1 MLMIIAWILLLTSW
15 SLMANQNDYYKIEGT
30 QLTRF
35 ESNIQGKLFDYQ
47 IKSFRYIS
55 HANKADKHILMSHGY
70 LDNCAY
76 NKAII
81 KFFIELGYD
90 VTCIDLPG
98 HGKSSG
104 RRGDID
110 SFDTYGF
117 MYKQLIEDLD
127 LRSYS
132 KNIFFAHSTGNCG
145 MIDLLLK
152 GEELLFDKYIMA
164 SPLIKSY
171 LYGLSSFAVGTLG
184 RFLPYIP
191 RKLRNKDSADYMAI
205 YKEDPRPIKWLP
217 LNWARRHI
225 DWNNRIVKSKFISE
239 LPLYLIFGTN
249 DTVINAEYNE
259 SFLLKHF
266 PSSKVKK
273 IRYSGHH
280 FIFQK
285 TEIKEDFLSH
295 LSNVL

>member
-1 MLMIIAWILLLTSW
+1 MLMKMALILLLTSW
-15 SLMANQNDYYKIEGT
+15 SLMANQNDYYQIEGF
-30 QLTRF
+30 QLSRF
-35 ESNIQGKLFDYQ
+35 ESLVKGKLFDYQ
-47 IKSFRYIS
+47 IKSFRYTS
-55 HANKADKHILMSHGY
+55 HVNKADKHILMSHGY

-76 NKAII
+76 NKSII
-81 KFFIELGYD
+81 TFFVQQGFD

-98 HGKSSG
+98 HGESSG

-110 SFDTYGF
+110 SFDTYGI
-117 MYKQLIEDLD
+117 MYKQLIQDLD

-191 RKLRNKDSADYMAI
+191 RKLRNKDSHEYMAI
-205 YKEDPRPIKWLP
+205 YRKDPRPIKWLP
-217 LNWARRHI
+217 LNWTRRHI
-225 DWNNRIVKSKFISE
+225 DWNNRIVNSKFTSE

-249 DTVINAEYNE
+249 DTVINADYNE